1 MDVKFKYDHVF
12 SGLLGN
18 EVVYET
24 VGSKIVQRAL
34 DGINGTIFAYGVTSS
49 GKTHTMMGA
58 DQSPGMIPQA
68 IAEIFDLIKKLSK
81 RKEFVLKLSM
91 IEIYNEVVNDLLDPA
106 NTSLKLREDSRRGVY
121 VEGLK
126 EERLRSAEHALQVV
140 ALGNEQRKIGAT
152 AFNEG
157 SSRSHTILRISIEAN
172 DRPEFA
178 SDPDAKIGRTL
189 SFLTMVDLAGS
200 ESARA
205 EVNRNQRVE
214 GSYINKSL
222 LTLGTVIHK
231 LSEGGAVHIPFRDS
245 KLTRILSNSLT
256 GNGALIAVVCTITPA
271 STQAEET
278 HNTLKFASRA
288 KKITIEAKRNE
299 IMDHASII
307 AKYQQENAILRRQLD
322 IYVSKGGQVAKFN
335 ETSHPQI
342 LSLKEKIEEEHAAV
356 VEGEQERLRL
366 VERVE
371 ELTECVLDLNQA
383 LNLLGERVKNDGKIP
398 DDHLI
403 MENDKLRAASETLSS
418 ELRRLKQGNNSQ
430 DKADIEDNEI
440 TMQAFYAEREF
451 LNDKLEQMDS
461 WNQSLALA
469 LERLKILVSLQNFKH
484 ENHIDTLMLCFFT
497 GCFLEEP

>member
-1 MDVKFKYDHVF
+1 MGMDVKFKYDHVF

-49 GKTHTMMGA
+49 GKTHTMMGQ

-81 RKEFVLKLSM
+81 RKEFVLKLTM

-106 NTSLKLREDSRRGVY
+106 NTNLRLREDSRRGVY

-157 SSRSHTILRISIEAN
+157 SSRSHTIIRMSIEAN

-189 SFLTMVDLAGS
+189 SYLTMVDLAGS

-214 GSYINKSL
+214 GSFINKSL

-335 ETSHPQI
+335 EASHPQI

-383 LNLLGERVKNDGKIP
+383 LNLLGERVKNDGRIP
-398 DDHLI
+398 DDHMI

-430 DKADIEDNEI
+430 DNADVEDNEI

-469 LERLKILVSLQNFKH
+469 LERLKILVS
-484 ENHIDTLMLCFFT
+484 
-497 GCFLEEP
+497 